1 VITVHCPTPADTS
14 RLGTRLAAFLVPG
27 DVVSLRGPLGAGK
40 TLFVGGIA
48 AGLGIE
54 EPITSPS
61 FVLTREYLSGL
72 LPLVHADVFR
82 LETLNEFD
90 DLDLLSEATIGVLV
104 IEWGEVVEGVLP
116 TEHLRVRFEVEEDET
131 RIITLN
137 GYGDRWSH
145 LREVVDP

>member
-1 VITVHCPTPADTS
+1 MITVHCPTPADTS

>member
-1 VITVHCPTPADTS
+1 MITVHCPTPADTS

-82 LETLNEFD
+82 LGTFNEFD